1 MSYFKY
7 VVVITF
13 QKQNVVDDILES
25 RSMGKKENIVKQ
37 LLIPSV
43 PGLAKLLYMVIWVYY
58 WIIRLSSMNITW
70 FSKECS
76 WNSSCYGR

>member
-43 PGLAKLLYMVIWVYY
+43 PGLAKLLYMVI
-58 WIIRLSSMNITW
+58 
-70 FSKECS
+70 
-76 WNSSCYGR
+76 